1 MTTKKA
7 ILILLITTE
16 VLLLCLFIAKKS
28 IIKNMQPDISQEVA
42 ELIAAPVLQECW
54 GDKGFTIISYSS
66 ELIKEGNVWRV
77 GANYTYEELQGQV
90 VSTSNGDVPEV
101 FIHAYNGGIL
111 DRHFSEIGEPD
122 NQNCASYGVTGE

>member
-7 ILILLITTE
+7 ILILLVPIAII
-16 VLLLCLFIAKKS
+16 LLCLSITKKS

-42 ELIAAPVLQECW
+42 EMIAAPVLQECW
-54 GDKGFTIISYSS
+54 GNEGFTIVSYSS
-66 ELIKEGNVWRV
+66 ELINEGNVWRV
-77 GANYTYEELQGQV
+77 GANYTNEELQGQV
-90 VSTSNGDVPEV
+90 VYTLNGDVPEV

-122 NQNCASYGVTGE
+122 NLNCTSYGATGE